1 MRVAKGFDV
10 ADHRIVQELEAGD
23 LVVTAD
29 IPLAA
34 EVITRAR
41 RVIVRI
47 SASWPHLDHFFTV
60 TTVVTVP
67 PSG

>member
-29 IPLAA
+29 IPL
-34 EVITRAR
+34 
-41 RVIVRI
+41 
-47 SASWPHLDHFFTV
+47 
-60 TTVVTVP
+60 P
-67 PSG
+67 PR